1 MNATGGLHSKLCEL
15 HGKPWA
21 WKPEGTGFERIYL
34 HPDVPSTVGL
44 LCRGCENQFFR
55 NGHIILGCSDETG
68 VQQMMPKPSEQTSR
82 SPVSSPCHSI
92 SRKKRKDLM
101 QLSAFCFRF
110 VFSIYTCFVNLI
122 LSILVWDTLCACCS
136 LCENPANSPRRMCR
150 AA

>member
-1 MNATGGLHSKLCEL
+1 MRPVAFIASFANCMES
-15 HGKPWA
+15 HGHGNRKA
-21 WKPEGTGFERIYL
+21 LDLKGFTSIQTYQ
-34 HPDVPSTVGL
+34 VGL

-55 NGHIILGCSDETG
+55 NGHILGCSDETG